1 MRFFVFCCC
10 FVVVVVV
17 VLGGSVMVDDF
28 GCICAVSFL
37 GGSLVVMLWTLGCW
51 GYAQVY
57 VARARIT
64 KGKGSGVEAIPCT
77 RDNLVAQVVREFT
90 FRVSSASHAGF
101 KEVTG
106 RRSGGGGLRK
116 AHVNLDTGARDCD
129 RHAPIETPQLS
140 TNAG

>member
-106 RRSGGGGLRK
+106 RRSGGGAPESSCKSGHRSTRLRS
-116 AHVNLDTGARDCD
+116 ACTYRNA
-129 RHAPIETPQLS
+129 S
-140 TNAG
+140 TFN